1 MQQLTAYR
9 SAEINTSDRVKIISL
24 LYDGAINFIK
34 MAMSRMEEKDIAGK
48 GLYIGKATS
57 IIAELSSS
65 LNMEE
70 GGEVSQNL
78 RRLYDFVLDR
88 LLIANL
94 RNEMEA
100 LENAEKVLQH
110 LRDGWKEMER
120 KLSTASAG
128 ASKPALSLENGV
140 RI

>member
-1 MQQLTAYR
+1 MQHLTAYR
-9 SAEINTSDRVKIISL
+9 NAEINTSDRVKIISL

-34 MAMSRMEEKDIAGK
+34 MAMSRMEENDIAGK

-57 IIAELSSS
+57 IVAELSSS

-78 RRLYDFVLDR
+78 RKLYDFVLDR

-94 RNEMEA
+94 KNEMEA
-100 LENAEKVLQH
+100 LENAEKVLQR

-120 KLSTASAG
+120 KLSMASAG
-128 ASKPALSLENGV
+128 ASKPALSLEAGV